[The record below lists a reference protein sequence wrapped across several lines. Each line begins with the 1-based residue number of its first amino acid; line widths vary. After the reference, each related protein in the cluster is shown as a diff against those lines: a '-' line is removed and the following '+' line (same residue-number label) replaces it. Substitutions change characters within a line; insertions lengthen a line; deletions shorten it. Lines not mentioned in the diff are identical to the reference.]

1 MGFIGGGIFGA
12 AIGATTALGG
22 AAGLTAT
29 GAKIAV
35 GSSSIVLNVSMKT
48 ALSVVIFGTAFESAT
63 KYSLDCADNERQ
75 WNLRGYLIEAGQ
87 GVLQGIATF
96 GHTIL
101 FIKEKL

>member
-1 MGFIGGGIFGA
+1 
-12 AIGATTALGG
+12 
-22 AAGLTAT
+22 
-29 GAKIAV
+29 
-35 GSSSIVLNVSMKT
+35 MKT
-48 ALSVVIFGTAFESAT
+48 ALSVVIFGTAFASAT